1 MRTSTNPRGSWAG
14 YGRLRRLPRVGAR
27 LVPIFGLLTAAA
39 FGLSPLAN
47 TATVSAATTA
57 SSGQYVAMTPVRVL
71 DTRSS
76 LGFAPMGPNSTSS
89 LQITGANG
97 IPATNVVAVV
107 GNITVT
113 GATSGG
119 YLAAFPA
126 GGAVPYVSNV
136 NFTAGQTV
144 ANLATVPVSSTGMIS
159 FHSYLYNQAAGGSV
173 QVIFDVQ
180 GYYSSAIA
188 NGSGLYVPLSNP
200 TRIADTRSGSGQPD
214 AGAPLGPNS
223 VTPLSVVGSDGVPT
237 NATAVVVNLTEASAT
252 ADGGYIT
259 AYPAGASQPTASNIN
274 FNAGAQV
281 ANRVTVGVG
290 TNGQIDLYN
299 FNGTTNVVV
308 DVNGYYTASGATS
321 GSAFYAVTPQRIAD
335 TRAGVGGTPIP
346 ATGTESFQITGNG
359 GIPAESSTTPITA
372 VAANVT
378 AASTTAN
385 GYLTIY
391 PAGQSQPTAS
401 DVNWTGPGE
410 NVPNFAIMGA
420 LSDAASNNGAVEM
433 YNGSGGSTSILIDV
447 FGYFAAPNSTF
458 FSVTP
463 ATTSVTAGS
472 TTADAIT
479 ATEYS
484 SGSGVASDEVMFSA
498 SGASCGGFGSSSSPT
513 LTAFATLTSGTA
525 TVDYYASASGT
536 GSCTI
541 TAQAASDAATATTII
556 NQVAAAV
563 TVGTAATYTAGT
575 GNQSFPITVDNNSGQ
590 AVNGAAISFTN
601 TAGTASWCAA
611 GSFTASVTNSSG
623 VANAIF
629 TNPASPNAGYCT
641 VTATA
646 TWTVSGTTFTASGT
660 ATFDLKSGA
669 TTGLPYEVFVS
680 PSPSLV
686 PNAAATGTSTITVT
700 VDNSSGTAVTSS
712 DAVQLSVSGAACGTI
727 TGTNPAATSTLNGEA
742 TFTYTPPASGP
753 AGVCTVTA
761 TEAATGAT
769 GSSVN
774 NTLGAELFAGTA
786 YTSITLGSPL
796 GTGLGSASTLVLY
809 NGINSP
815 VTVTTSASAAAGAT
829 TLSINSF
836 APANN
841 YPAGDVV
848 AGLFQEAEAAPNTIT
863 VSANP
868 TSIATGGAA
877 SLITVTDSGTV
888 TTANVTYSVNGGAFG
903 ALSPN
908 PTSVSLSS
916 GSGTFYFD
924 SSTTPEFVT
933 IEVADSTHGSG
944 TVTLDITG

>member
-1 MRTSTNPRGSWAG
+1 
-14 YGRLRRLPRVGAR
+14 
-27 LVPIFGLLTAAA
+27 
-39 FGLSPLAN
+39 
-47 TATVSAATTA
+47 
-57 SSGQYVAMTPVRVL
+57 
-71 DTRSS
+71 
-76 LGFAPMGPNSTSS
+76 
-89 LQITGANG
+89 
-97 IPATNVVAVV
+97 
-107 GNITVT
+107 
-113 GATSGG
+113 
-119 YLAAFPA
+119 
-126 GGAVPYVSNV
+126 
-136 NFTAGQTV
+136 

-188 NGSGLYVPLSNP
+188 NGSGLYVPLANP
-200 TRIADTRSGSGQPD
+200 YRIADTRSGQGQPD
-214 AGAPLGPNS
+214 SGSPLGPNS
-223 VTPLSVVGSDGVPT
+223 VTALSVVGSDGVPT

-259 AYPAGASQPTASNIN
+259 AYPAGATQPTASNIN

-308 DVNGYYTASGATS
+308 DVDGYYTASGATS

-359 GIPAESSTTPITA
+359 GIPAESSATPITA

-472 TTADAIT
+472 TSADAIT

-484 SGSGVASDEVMFSA
+484 SGTGVTSDQVMFSA

-513 LTAFATLTSGTA
+513 LTTFATLTNGTA

-556 NQVAAAV
+556 NQVATAV

-575 GNQSFPITVDNNSGQ
+575 GNQAFPITVDNSSGQ
-590 AVNGAAISFTN
+590 AVSGASITFTG
-601 TAGTASWCAA
+601 TSGTASWCAV
-611 GSFTASVTNSSG
+611 GSFTATSTNSSG
-623 VANAIF
+623 VATAIF
-629 TNPASPNAGYCT
+629 TNQATGNAGYCT
-641 VTATA
+641 VTANA
-646 TWTVSGTTFTASGT
+646 SWTVSGTTFTASGS

-669 TTGLPYEVFVS
+669 TTNLPYEVFVS

-686 PNAAATGTSTITVT
+686 AGGGTSTITVT
-700 VDNSSGTAVTSS
+700 VDNSAGNAVIPN
-712 DAVQLSVSGAACGTI
+712 DAVQLSLSGAACGTI
-727 TGTNPAATSTLNGEA
+727 TGTNPAATSATTGVA
-742 TFTYTPPASGP
+742 TFTYTAPASGP

-774 NTLGAELFAGTA
+774 NTLGAELFSGTA
-786 YTSITLGSPL
+786 YTSITLGSAL
-796 GTGLGSASTLVLY
+796 GTGLGSGSTLVLY
-809 NGINSP
+809 NGLNTP

-836 APANN
+836 TPANN
-841 YPAGDVV
+841 YPATDVV
-848 AGLFQEAEAAPNTIT
+848 AGLFQEAQAAPDTIT
-863 VSANP
+863 ISANP
-868 TSIATGGAA
+868 TTLTKGGAA
-877 SLITVTDSGTV
+877 SQITVTDSN
-888 TTANVTYSVNGGAFG
+888 TAVSTIYLWCSANGGTPVACTPASIAMTNG
-903 ALSPN
+903 
-908 PTSVSLSS
+908 S
-916 GSGTFYFD
+916 GSAYYD
-924 SSTTPEFVT
+924 SGSTSEFVT
-933 IEVADSTHGSG
+933 ITANESSTSG
-944 TVTLDITG
+944 TASPSASVTIDIAQ